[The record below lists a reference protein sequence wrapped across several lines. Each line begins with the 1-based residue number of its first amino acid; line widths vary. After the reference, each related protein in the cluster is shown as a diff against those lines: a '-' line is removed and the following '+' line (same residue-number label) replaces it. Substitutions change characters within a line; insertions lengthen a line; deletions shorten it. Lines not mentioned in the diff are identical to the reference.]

1 MLKVLTRL
9 VWLPCCSKDPRG
21 PTVRHAYAPC
31 LGTSKTAGS
40 NHQASSQHCLLCKNG
55 EVWGRFQRVAQIS
68 SVFKQLFLADSLG
81 DRILDL
87 MKLSLRTL
95 KVLLNCLSEFSRTG
109 YVWCQSNFQLSFSQ
123 IYYFNERFKGF
134 SLEHRLWILL
144 HCGTFLISTSWH
156 LIVTFNQ
163 NIKSFR
169 HF

>member
-1 MLKVLTRL
+1 MSLRSLQDCLDFHCK
-9 VWLPCCSKDPRG
+9 KDPRG
-21 PTVRHAYAPC
+21 PTVRHVYGPC
-31 LGTSKTAGS
+31 LGTSETARS
-40 NHQASSQHCLLCKNG
+40 DHHASSQQRLLCENAEVRCLL
-55 EVWGRFQRVAQIS
+55 QRAARIS

-87 MKLSLRTL
+87 IKLSLRTL

-123 IYYFNERFKGF
+123 IYYFKERFKGF

-144 HCGTFLISTSWH
+144 HCGTFLIWTSGH

-163 NIKSFR
+163 NIKSFKN
-169 HF
+169 F